1 MSKPTTVKKAFEN
14 GEQCRKEGHSIHY
27 NPYRN
32 MGVES
37 SNLNSAWIDGW
48 EKEDGAIKNV
58 WKY

>member
-58 WKY
+58 